1 MSEIISTTIELI
13 SPTLTPSLNFI
24 EAELLK
30 KQMNPIRW
38 AIVKISENKL
48 TLSVSYLKD
57 N

>member
-13 SPTLTPSLNFI
+13 SPTLPPSVNFI